1 MSNKITAGRFLRAMY
16 PRAARIMGITAVAVG
31 ACAVLI
37 DVITPIDLNV
47 SIIYSLPLVVAGL
60 TRSRRLL
67 WVLLITLLGATF
79 AVYNVQI
86 GFDYHRLIDGASL
99 FRNRVLVAMTMV
111 LTAALL
117 HAWMRALDAVDARDR
132 TLEAQNRNLQNFQQQ
147 LQEQNDALERR
158 RREAETAS
166 GRKTI
171 LFAAVS
177 HDVRAPLA
185 AIGLIAQAIGRS
197 VNGLALVERIPAL
210 ARQICV
216 NSITVEQLV
225 SDIVDFSTFELGN
238 VELHPSDFAVAELI
252 GQQCQSLL
260 PLAEAKKLSLKIEPL
275 ADPIF
280 IRTDRTKLG
289 RVVMNLIMNS
299 VKYTNAGSVW
309 IEAGRSDGGGVWL
322 RIRDSGIGIAA
333 DDLARIF
340 DEFAQLQP
348 QQSPRN
354 QGWGLG
360 LSICH
365 RMVALMGGTIK
376 VDSSPMVGST
386 FTVSLPPSC
395 VVH

>member
-1 MSNKITAGRFLRAMY
+1 
-16 PRAARIMGITAVAVG
+16 MGITAVAVG